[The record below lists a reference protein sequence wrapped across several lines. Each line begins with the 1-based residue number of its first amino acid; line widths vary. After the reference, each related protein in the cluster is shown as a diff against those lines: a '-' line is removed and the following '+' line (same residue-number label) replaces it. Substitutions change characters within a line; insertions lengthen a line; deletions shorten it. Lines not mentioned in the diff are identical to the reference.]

1 MVTEDAEKKREF
13 YRVKTKLY
21 MRSFAKGFFIPF
33 LLPLTKS
40 ALRINAAKSLEKIDC
55 LSVASFEFFLD
66 FQGYL
71 ADFSQA

>member
-1 MVTEDAEKKREF
+1 MREIR
-13 YRVKTKLY
+13 RVKTETIDTLFCE
-21 MRSFAKGFFIPF
+21 RGFFIPF

-40 ALRINAAKSLEKIDC
+40 ALRITVVKSLEKIDC

>member
-1 MVTEDAEKKREF
+1 M
-13 YRVKTKLY
+13 
-21 MRSFAKGFFIPF
+21 
-33 LLPLTKS
+33 PLTKL
-40 ALRINAAKSLEKIDC
+40 ALRITAVKSLEKIDC